1 MVRTVAAVIVAALVF
16 VAFIFIVSFP
26 PAVAQAPNPGPA
38 SAAPTP
44 MRFEWVREGPAE
56 QCGDHCREWI
66 SATGAIADS
75 TVQDFAAFA
84 RQRDVRGAVIVLD
97 SPGGN
102 VVQGLALG
110 REFRRLRVTTSVGRT
125 VKLVSDAGGEQRAA
139 LSPHATCNSMCVFL
153 LLGGV
158 RRHIPAEARIFVHQ
172 IWPSSKRNDA
182 NAATYSATNVATIQ
196 RVNGEIGR
204 YIVDMGV
211 HIELFEI
218 ASRIPPWEE
227 MRLLSREELQRMKV
241 HTVDDPFAKTPTLP
255 ATAAVAAR
263 KAAPIITSLGWA
275 FVEQDGQ
282 HALIRRH
289 PITIEG
295 LEIGQF
301 ELAFSCSDKPDTYQV
316 TYREKR
322 IMADSPAGA
331 ADRLESVSMSVR
343 RNNSPQRPVL
353 SVEESRPENGS
364 AHLLSRAHGKVPAS
378 FLETIATPFS
388 GDAVVS
394 SSQQGLIVTTTTV
407 EKVRTAI
414 RLGQTGLAEGL
425 RQLARSCGDAPP
437 N

>member
-1 MVRTVAAVIVAALVF
+1 MVRTVAAVVAALTF
-16 VAFIFIVSFP
+16 LAFIDSYTG
-26 PAVAQAPNPGPA
+26 AAEQAPSPGPV

-56 QCGDHCREWI
+56 QCGSHCREWV
-66 SATGAIADS
+66 SATGAIVDS
-75 TVQDFAAFA
+75 TVEDFASFA
-84 RQRDVRGAVIVLD
+84 RVRNLRGAVIVLD

-110 REFRRLRVTTSVGRT
+110 REFRRLEVTTSVGRT
-125 VKLVSDAGGEQRAA
+125 VKFSAGKGEQWAA

-158 RRHIPAEARIFVHQ
+158 KRHVPDEARIFVHQ

-204 YIVDMGV
+204 YIVDMGA

-218 ASRIPPWEE
+218 ASRIPPWED
-227 MRLLSREELQRMKV
+227 MRLLSREELRRMQV
-241 HTVDDPFAKTPTLP
+241 HTVDDPFAKTSNLP
-255 ATAAVAAR
+255 PAAAVAPR
-263 KAAPIITSLGWA
+263 KTEPPANALGWV
-275 FVEQDGQ
+275 FVERGGQ
-282 HALIRRH
+282 HALVRRH

-295 LEIGQF
+295 LEIGHF
-301 ELAFSCSDKPDTYQV
+301 ELAFGCDEKPGSYRV

-322 IMADSPAGA
+322 SMANAPAGA
-331 ADRLESVSMSVR
+331 ADRLETVGILVR
-343 RNNSPQRPVL
+343 QNNSPQRSTLIVD
-353 SVEESRPENGS
+353 ESSPTNGM
-364 AHLLSRAHGKVPAS
+364 AELLSRARGTVPAS
-378 FLETIATPFS
+378 FLEIVAMTPS
-388 GDAVVS
+388 GDAVAS
-394 SSQQGLIVTTTTV
+394 SSQQGLVVTTTTA
-407 EKVRTAI
+407 EKVRTVI

-425 RQLARSCGDAPP
+425 RQLAKSCDRGVP

>member
-1 MVRTVAAVIVAALVF
+1 MVRTVAAVIVAALVL
-16 VAFIFIVSFP
+16 VAFIDSYS
-26 PAVAQAPNPGPA
+26 PAAAQALNPDPP

-66 SATGAIADS
+66 SATGAIVDS
-75 TVQDFAAFA
+75 TVKDFEAFA
-84 RQRDVRGAVIVLD
+84 RHRDVRGAVIVLD

-110 REFRRLRVTTSVGRT
+110 REFRRLQLTTSVGRT
-125 VKLVSDAGGEQRAA
+125 VKLVAGAGGGEQRAT
-139 LSPHATCNSMCVFL
+139 LSPRATCNSMCVFL

-158 RRHIPAEARIFVHQ
+158 KRHIPDGARIFVHQ

-204 YIVDMGV
+204 YIVDMGA

-241 HTVDDPFAKTPTLP
+241 HTVDDPFAKTPTLL

-263 KAAPIITSLGWA
+263 KTDPVVTSLGWA
-275 FVEQDGQ
+275 FVERDGQ
-282 HALIRRH
+282 HVLVRRH
-289 PITIEG
+289 PLTIEG
-295 LEIGQF
+295 LEIGHF
-301 ELAFSCSDKPDTYQV
+301 ELAFSCSEKPDSYQV

-322 IMADSPAGA
+322 IMANSPAGA
-331 ADRLESVSMSVR
+331 ADRLETVGISVR
-343 RNNSPQRPVL
+343 QSNSPQRSMLIVD
-353 SVEESRPENGS
+353 ESNPANGV
-364 AHLLSRAHGKVPAS
+364 AELLSRARGTVPAS
-378 FLETIATPFS
+378 FLEMVVMTPS
-388 GDAVVS
+388 GDAVAS
-394 SSQQGLIVTTTTV
+394 SSQQGLVVTTTTV
-407 EKVRTAI
+407 EKVRTVI
-414 RLGQTGLAEGL
+414 RLGQTGLMEGL
-425 RQLARSCGDAPP
+425 RQLAKSCGNALP